1 VNSKALLKLGIVIG
15 ILMNAFDIIVQGVL
29 LAGLYT
35 APVFRKPEDEIVYL
49 VLTDFVAAFVFVWLY
64 LKLGSA
70 TGPGVAGGATFGFY
84 AGVLYS
90 FPMFYAMHLLFNGY
104 SFELASINTVYQ
116 VLVYVIMGAT
126 AGALNKARPAAA
138 R

>member
-1 VNSKALLKLGIVIG
+1 MNFKALLKLGIVIG
-15 ILMNAFDIIVQGVL
+15 ILMNAFDLIVQGVL

-70 TGPGVAGGATFGFY
+70 TGSGVAGGATFGFY

-104 SFELASINTVYQ
+104 SFELAWINTVYQ
-116 VLVYVIMGAT
+116 VLVYAIMGAT
-126 AGALNKARPAAA
+126 AGALNKARG
-138 R
+138 